1 MAGTSGTPLPKRLG
15 IKSGQLVTLL
25 NVPQAF
31 ARSLEAPE
39 LPDVRWSN
47 QLRMAVEVVVLYA
60 DGLEDVERRIGGI
73 SRRLHPEGC
82 VWVVWPKRRANGIEE
97 DHLRSIALVA
107 GMSISKVCTLGGTWV
122 GVRLAF
128 REENRDAVAYRVS
141 DRTGERAGDRSSERS
156 SDRIGDRLGA
166 PRRTRRASVPPR
178 LVARVQSGAGS
189 TLRRAR
195 ARSTK

>member
-25 NVPQAF
+25 NVPQVF
-31 ARSLEAPE
+31 ARSLDLPE
-39 LPDVRWSN
+39 LLDVRWSN

-60 DGLEDVERRIGGI
+60 DSLEEVERRIGGI

-97 DHLRSIALVA
+97 DLLRSIALAA
-107 GMSISKVCTLGGTWV
+107 GMSASKVCTLGGTWV
-122 GVRLAF
+122 GVRLMI
-128 REENRDAVAYRVS
+128 REQNRDAVAYRVS
-141 DRTGERAGDRSSERS
+141 DRTGERGGDRSSER
-156 SDRIGDRLGA
+156 IGDRLGS
-166 PRRTRRASVPPR
+166 PRRTRRASLAPR
-178 LVARVQSGAGS
+178 VAVRIASGAGS

>member
-1 MAGTSGTPLPKRLG
+1 MAAPSGTPLPKRLG

-60 DGLEDVERRIGGI
+60 DGLEEVERRIGGI
-73 SRRLHPEGC
+73 SRRLHPEGS

-97 DHLRSIALVA
+97 DHLRSIALAA
-107 GMSISKVCTLGGTWV
+107 GMNTSKVCTLGGTWA
-122 GVRLAF
+122 GVRLVI
-128 REENRDAVAYRVS
+128 REQNRDAVAYRVE
-141 DRTGERAGDRSSERS
+141 ERMA
-156 SDRIGDRLGA
+156 DRLGS
-166 PRRTRRASVPPR
+166 PRRTRRASLTPR
-178 LVARVQSGAGS
+178 VAVRISSGAGS

-195 ARSTK
+195 ARATK

>member
-1 MAGTSGTPLPKRLG
+1 M
-15 IKSGQLVTLL
+15 VTLL

-31 ARSLEAPE
+31 ARSLETPE
-39 LPDVRWSN
+39 VPDVRWSH

-60 DGLEDVERRIGGI
+60 DGLEEVERRIGGI

-97 DHLRSIALVA
+97 DLLRSIALAA
-107 GMSISKVCTLGGTWV
+107 GMATSKVCTLGGTWA
-122 GVRLAF
+122 GVRLVI
-128 REENRDAVAYRVS
+128 REQNRDAVAYRVS
-141 DRTGERAGDRSSERS
+141 DRTADRSGDRSSERMA
-156 SDRIGDRLGA
+156 DRLGT
-166 PRRTRRASVPPR
+166 PRRTRRASIPPR
-178 LVARVQSGAGS
+178 VVVRAVSGAGS

>member
-1 MAGTSGTPLPKRLG
+1 MAAASGTPLPKRLG

-39 LPDVRWSN
+39 LPDVRWST

-60 DGLEDVERRIGGI
+60 DGLEEVERRIGGI
-73 SRRLHPEGC
+73 SRRLHPEGS

-97 DHLRSIALVA
+97 DHLRSIALAA
-107 GMSISKVCTLGGTWV
+107 GMNTSKVCTLGGTWA
-122 GVRLAF
+122 GVRLVI
-128 REENRDAVAYRVS
+128 REQNRDAVAYRVS
-141 DRTGERAGDRSSERS
+141 SVERPSERMA
-156 SDRIGDRLGA
+156 DRLGT
-166 PRRTRRASVPPR
+166 PRRTRRASLTPR
-178 LVARVQSGAGS
+178 VAVRIASGAGS

-195 ARSTK
+195 ARATK

>member
-15 IKSGQLVTLL
+15 IKSGQMVTLL

-31 ARSLEAPE
+31 ARSLETPE
-39 LPDVRWSN
+39 VPDVRWSH

-60 DGLEDVERRIGGI
+60 DGLEEVERRIGGI

-97 DHLRSIALVA
+97 DLLRSIALAA
-107 GMSISKVCTLGGTWV
+107 GMATSKVCTLGGTWA
-122 GVRLAF
+122 GVRLVI
-128 REENRDAVAYRVS
+128 REQNRDAVAYRVS
-141 DRTGERAGDRSSERS
+141 DRTADRSGDRSSERMA
-156 SDRIGDRLGA
+156 DRLGT
-166 PRRTRRASVPPR
+166 PRRTRRASIPPR
-178 LVARVQSGAGS
+178 VVVRAVSGAGS